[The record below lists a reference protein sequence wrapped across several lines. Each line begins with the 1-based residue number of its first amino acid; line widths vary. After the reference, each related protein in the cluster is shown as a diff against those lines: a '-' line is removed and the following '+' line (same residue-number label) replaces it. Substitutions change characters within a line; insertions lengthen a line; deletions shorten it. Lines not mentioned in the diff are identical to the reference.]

1 MKLALTSEKIIPGV
15 TVQKAKDVRL
25 LNQGKEVK
33 ELVELAHYEKKD
45 YWPPSLLKELVI
57 EKFFKLG

>member
-1 MKLALTSEKIIPGV
+1 MKLALTSEKIIRGV
-15 TVQKAKDVRL
+15 TVQKAKDVMG

-33 ELVELAHYEKKD
+33 ELVGLAHYGKKD
-45 YWPPSLLKELVI
+45 YWPPSLLKEPVI